1 MDRFDR
7 YSKTLYCACVQNVTY
22 LVWRAGATAQTTQI
36 FNKSATLVFFAV
48 RMPMGDNFRYEYS
61 IYIYEDSAHE
71 K

>member
-1 MDRFDR
+1 MRAKCHILGMEGR
-7 YSKTLYCACVQNVTY
+7 
-22 LVWRAGATAQTTQI
+22 RAGATAQTTQI